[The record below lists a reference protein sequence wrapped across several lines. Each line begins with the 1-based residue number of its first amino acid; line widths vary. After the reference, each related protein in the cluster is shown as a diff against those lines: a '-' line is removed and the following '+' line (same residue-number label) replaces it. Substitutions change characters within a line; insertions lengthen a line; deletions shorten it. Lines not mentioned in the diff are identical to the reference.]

1 MKFTVD
7 SPLVNST
14 HMILEPRNGVMLQG
28 NGIPDYTLEPKKN
41 FWYNL
46 VVWETKVVQH
56 EKNVLFVLST
66 GQTITYQH
74 RKVMKESKADP
85 RFISVYMEMERLNAI
100 MHITTKSLL
109 ECHRTLSTS
118 V

>member
-1 MKFTVD
+1 
-7 SPLVNST
+7 
-14 HMILEPRNGVMLQG
+14 
-28 NGIPDYTLEPKKN
+28 
-41 FWYNL
+41 
-46 VVWETKVVQH
+46 
-56 EKNVLFVLST
+56 
-66 GQTITYQH
+66 
-74 RKVMKESKADP
+74 MKESKADP